1 MFEDNDRY
9 RRLRQEEPAS
19 RLSCV
24 DYARPRQSREG
35 PDGFFCRFTFGQF
48 FALLILEVFTIFFVF
63 YLGARYGQKLLGF
76 EKDSPI
82 VVGGRT
88 TESEAK
94 VLSTSDPEVAAMA
107 DEIVEKAKTP
117 ELKERLA
124 EMLKR
129 PDQRTSAGADVKRV
143 ENTESAEESSLAA
156 QNAAAPAAVQP
167 QPAEAENTQPAE
179 AAQNP
184 AETPAQMP
192 MRQAA
197 PTSEVEKGAVRIKS
211 AEGSKYALQVGSY
224 QQMSEANSAVL
235 KLKAKGYP
243 AYLMI
248 ADIPDRG
255 RWYRVRVG
263 AFSSRSEANKYKQQ
277 FDSQEAV
284 DTIVVMNE
292 Q

>member
-1 MFEDNDRY
+1 MFEDNEKY
-9 RRLRQEEPAS
+9 RRLKQEEPAS
-19 RLSCV
+19 RVSGV
-24 DYARPRQSREG
+24 DYARPRSSREG

-48 FALLILEVFTIFFVF
+48 FALLVLEVFTIFFVF
-63 YLGARYGQKLLGF
+63 YLGSRYGPKLLGF
-76 EKDSPI
+76 EKGGPI
-82 VVGGRT
+82 VVGEKT
-88 TESEAK
+88 AKSEAK
-94 VLSTSDPEVAAMA
+94 VFSTSDPEVAAMA
-107 DEIVEKAKTP
+107 DDIVKKAKTP

-129 PDQRTSAGADVKRV
+129 PDERTEAAGADVSRMENTQAPAADNRV
-143 ENTESAEESSLAA
+143 ADQAVSMPPENTEPMEVAK
-156 QNAAAPAAVQP
+156 APD
-167 QPAEAENTQPAE
+167 
-179 AAQNP
+179 
-184 AETPAQMP
+184 TPKQMP
-192 MRQAA
+192 MRQASPA
-197 PTSEVEKGAVRIKS
+197 SEVEKGAVRIKS
-211 AEGSKYALQVGSY
+211 GESSKYALQVGSY
-224 QQMSEANSAVL
+224 QQMAEANSTVQ

-263 AFSSRSEANKYKQQ
+263 AFASRDEARKYKQQ